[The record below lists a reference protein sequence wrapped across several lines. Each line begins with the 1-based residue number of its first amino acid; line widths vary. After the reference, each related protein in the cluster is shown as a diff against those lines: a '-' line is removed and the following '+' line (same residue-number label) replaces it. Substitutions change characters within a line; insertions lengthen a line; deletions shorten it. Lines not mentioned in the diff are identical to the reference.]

1 MMQFE
6 EKTLQFHLNF
16 CSTGGMGVMGA
27 GAPSCVEHGWCMNF
41 VTSHVEMHVLL
52 CICKQCVVGCAAVYL
67 YVRK

>member
-27 GAPSCVEHGWCMNF
+27 GAPSCFEHGWCMNF

-52 CICKQCVVGCAAVYL
+52 CYL
-67 YVRK
+67 